1 MLAPRKMNI
10 ETKSAELV
18 SRIPAPIRPSI
29 EPKLT
34 DFQAR
39 RTDLIQLVREGEM
52 TSKAANAR
60 ARELAEA
67 IQVDLRD
74 QISQLKSVTP
84 KLTETIRKA
93 ERERNRPKTTDQM
106 QAESIELLRA
116 NLIELQITNR
126 KVEFESKTFVKNGA
140 NQTAAPSVEK
150 LFDHLDSA
158 VKNMDDA
165 AAEWS
170 RRQLEQMRPYVAAP
184 EVAERIDIA
193 TSRPGRLNERI
204 IDKYR
209 SQLAALATQ
218 KPGLVEALLEKA
230 IEVGDANACVA
241 VYETV
246 RANASQFS
254 EKTVETIG
262 NRLVAF
268 PASAFQQAT
277 HIDHQ
282 VREMEIREITAF
294 QEETEEFLR
303 QAANL
308 GKIKPLS
315 EKEIEFQQHVE
326 NVKNSGAE
334 TPIGLVPGGNASHG
348 HHSLNS

>member
-150 LFDHLDSA
+150 L
-158 VKNMDDA
+158 
-165 AAEWS
+165 
-170 RRQLEQMRPYVAAP
+170 
-184 EVAERIDIA
+184 
-193 TSRPGRLNERI
+193 
-204 IDKYR
+204 
-209 SQLAALATQ
+209 
-218 KPGLVEALLEKA
+218 
-230 IEVGDANACVA
+230 
-241 VYETV
+241 
-246 RANASQFS
+246 
-254 EKTVETIG
+254 
-262 NRLVAF
+262 
-268 PASAFQQAT
+268 
-277 HIDHQ
+277 
-282 VREMEIREITAF
+282 
-294 QEETEEFLR
+294 
-303 QAANL
+303 
-308 GKIKPLS
+308 
-315 EKEIEFQQHVE
+315 
-326 NVKNSGAE
+326 
-334 TPIGLVPGGNASHG
+334 
-348 HHSLNS
+348 

>member
-1 MLAPRKMNI
+1 MLTPRKMNI
-10 ETKSAELV
+10 EMKSAELV
-18 SRIPAPIRPSI
+18 SRIPAPIRPAI
-29 EPKLT
+29 EPKLN

-52 TSKAANAR
+52 TNKAANAR
-60 ARELAEA
+60 ARELAES
-67 IQVDLRD
+67 IQTDLRD
-74 QISQLKSVTP
+74 QVSQLKSTTP
-84 KLTETIRKA
+84 KLSETIRRA
-93 ERERNRPKTTDQM
+93 EKERSRPKSPEQM

-126 KVEFESKTFVKNGA
+126 RAEFESKTYVKNGA
-140 NQTAAPSVEK
+140 NQVAAPSVEK
-150 LFDHLDSA
+150 LFDHLNQA
-158 VKNMDDA
+158 LRNMDDA

-170 RRQLEQMRPYVAAP
+170 RRQLEQMRPFVAAP
-184 EVAERIDIA
+184 EVAEQIDIA
-193 TSRPGRLNERI
+193 TSRPGRLNDRI

-246 RANASQFS
+246 RANASQFT
-254 EKTVETIG
+254 EKTIESVG
-262 NRLVAF
+262 NRLVLF
-268 PASAFQQAT
+268 PPAAFQQASV
-277 HIDHQ
+277 IDDK
-282 VREMEIREITAF
+282 VREIEITEITAF
-294 QEETEEFLR
+294 QQETEDFLR

-326 NVKNSGAE
+326 NVRNNGGE
-334 TPIGLVPGGNASHG
+334 TPIGLVPGNGVSTRQ
-348 HHSLNS
+348 STS